1 MLNSDKKIAS
11 TVVVEIEHL
20 NKLKSI
26 VEDQDDYIQQL
37 ETQVVKMHQNGQQI
51 EQQVD
56 TYQELVNLFVQKFT
70 DAAIKNKQR
79 KVVDILLYEHFTA
92 LEKHI
97 QSKPR
102 VVNIPTDA
110 RSTEKK
116 LIEQQAAVLN

>member
-1 MLNSDKKIAS
+1 M
-11 TVVVEIEHL
+11 
-20 NKLKSI
+20 
-26 VEDQDDYIQQL
+26 
-37 ETQVVKMHQNGQQI
+37 
-51 EQQVD
+51 D

-116 LIEQQAAVLN
+116 LIEQQAAVLNQHKKEQAGDPYQEAQDHQLPLDSCLSIVCHKELEIANLLSEF